1 MATWG
6 DDTIENI
13 QQLQNLDQLAKAN
26 KQKFDDSD
34 DVMPLIPDI
43 DEVRDQELI
52 QQTAKAPTL
61 QVNQLISFQELDKN
75 ALKNSVFTS
84 LDGIDLTP
92 LTNFCL
98 TESQVKEEDIT
109 WNWDN
114 LMSDITSKLMKD
126 NNSNIN

>member
-6 DDTIENI
+6 DDSIENI
-13 QQLQNLDQLAKAN
+13 QQLPNLDQLAKAN
-26 KQKFDDSD
+26 KQKFDNSD

-52 QQTAKAPTL
+52 QQTAQAPTL

-75 ALKNSVFTS
+75 ALKHSAFAS
-84 LDGIDLTP
+84 LDGIDLTQ